1 MKKRHLIVVLLVF
14 CSFQAM
20 SLGFPHRLYP
30 AKLFKKT
37 IQVLVNNSKK

>member
-1 MKKRHLIVVLLVF
+1 MKKRQLLLLLLVF

-30 AKLFKKT
+30 AKFIKKT
-37 IQVLVNNSKK
+37 IQVFVKNSKK